1 MSKREIGGLLKPLLL
16 LLLTAAVALAVTAPV
31 NALGVG
37 VTPAVVNLGTI
48 GRGGS
53 ATQEIRIYNTDH
65 NSSLSYTVAAVN
77 ASAITVNPS
86 SGSIN
91 PDTNITVTVRADVST
106 NAKDGNYSTLLVVN
120 STGGSRTGQVIVVP
134 AIALPVKYTVN
145 GTAPAQDPVNTI
157 PTVLLIGAGII
168 IVLIAAVYVGIR
180 RLR

>member
-1 MSKREIGGLLKPLLL
+1 
-16 LLLTAAVALAVTAPV
+16 
-31 NALGVG
+31 
-37 VTPAVVNLGTI
+37 
-48 GRGGS
+48 
-53 ATQEIRIYNTDH
+53 
-65 NSSLSYTVAAVN
+65 VAAVN
-77 ASAITVNPS
+77 ASAVTVNPS

-120 STGGSRTGQVIVVP
+120 STAGSRTGQVIVVP

-157 PTVLLIGAGII
+157 PTVPLIGAGII